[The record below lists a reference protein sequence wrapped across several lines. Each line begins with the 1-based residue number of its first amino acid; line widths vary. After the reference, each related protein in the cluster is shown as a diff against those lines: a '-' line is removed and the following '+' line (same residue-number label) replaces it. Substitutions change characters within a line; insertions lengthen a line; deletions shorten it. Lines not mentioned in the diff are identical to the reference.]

1 MANFTLTET
10 ETGPL
15 TLQTGDSLT
24 FDLAENGTTGYR
36 WEIDAPPELVPV
48 SDDLFSA
55 DRPDR
60 AGAAG
65 RRVIQYEA
73 RQPGDLRVEARLRR
87 PWEAESAALQT
98 LVFSLRVTPAR

>member
-1 MANFTLTET
+1 MANYTLTESA
-10 ETGPL
+10 TGPL
-15 TLQTGDSLT
+15 TLRTGDSLT

-36 WEIDAPPELVPV
+36 WEIDAPPELVPL
-48 SDDLFSA
+48 SDDIFSA

-73 RQPGDLRVEARLRR
+73 RQSGVLRVEARLRR

-98 LVFSLRVTPAR
+98 LIFTLQVTPDR